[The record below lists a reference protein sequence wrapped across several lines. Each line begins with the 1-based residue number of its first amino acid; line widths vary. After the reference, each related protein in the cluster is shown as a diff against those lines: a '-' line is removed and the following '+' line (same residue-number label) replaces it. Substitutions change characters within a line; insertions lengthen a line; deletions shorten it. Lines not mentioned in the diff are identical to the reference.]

1 MPRPGSGAANGRFMP
16 MVSYANAQQLI
27 ANENWIANGGGGRA
41 LSDYYSAYANCD
53 GESVWQ
59 ASYLYKN
66 EAS

>member
-1 MPRPGSGAANGRFMP
+1 MP
-16 MVSYANAQQLI
+16 MVSYANAQQLM
-27 ANENWIANGGGGRA
+27 ANENWIANGGGRA